1 MKEIKEIN
9 KNRKAKFK
17 RLLTDFVNNRIGV
30 SEIID
35 KSLINKDLFSITEQY
50 LTHAKRDIMSCET
63 QEDINTR
70 LSVYVNVLLDLNKKY
85 SHVAKCVNSIRK
97 GRFKPELAQKKEDYF
112 GHKMEIIFTEICY
125 IVCFPDDN
133 IKLFCDR
140 KCVNDI
146 QCELPRN

>member
-1 MKEIKEIN
+1 MKEIKEID
-9 KNRKAKFK
+9 KNRKAKFE
-17 RLLTDFVNNRIGV
+17 RLVTDFLSNRIGT
-30 SEIID
+30 SEIIA
-35 KSLINKDLFSITEQY
+35 KSSINKDLFGITEQY
-50 LTHAKRDIMSCET
+50 LTQAKRDIMSCET

-70 LSVYVNVLLDLNKKY
+70 LSAHINVLLDLNNTY

-97 GRFKPELAQKKEDYF
+97 GRFKPELAQKKEYYF

-146 QCELPRN
+146 QFYI

>member
-9 KNRKAKFK
+9 KNRKAKLE
-17 RLLTDFVNNRIGV
+17 RLLTDFVNNRIVV

-35 KSLINKDLFSITEQY
+35 KSLINNDLFSITEQY

-70 LSVYVNVLLDLNKKY
+70 LSVHVNVMLELNKKY

-97 GRFKPELAQKKEDYF
+97 GRFKPELAQKKEYYF
-112 GHKMEIIFTEICY
+112 GHKMEIILTELGC
-125 IVCFPDDN
+125 IVCFPEDN
-133 IKLFCDR
+133 IKLFCDSKC

-146 QCELPRN
+146 QFYI

>member
-9 KNRKAKFK
+9 KNRRAKFE
-17 RLLTDFVNNRIGV
+17 RLLAEFVNNRIGT
-30 SEIID
+30 SEILA
-35 KSLINKDLFSITEQY
+35 KSSINKDLFSITEQY
-50 LTHAKRDIMSCET
+50 LTRAKRDIMSCET

-97 GRFKPELAQKKEDYF
+97 GRFKPELTQKKEYYF
-112 GHKMEIIFTEICY
+112 GHKMEINFTELGC
-125 IVCFPDDN
+125 IVCFPEEN
-133 IKLFCDR
+133 IKLFCDSKC

-146 QCELPRN
+146 QFHI

>member
-9 KNRKAKFK
+9 KNRKAKFN

-30 SEIID
+30 SEII
-35 KSLINKDLFSITEQY
+35 SRTLINKDLLSITEQY

-63 QEDINTR
+63 QEEINTR
-70 LSVYVNVLLDLNKKY
+70 LSVHVKVLLDLNKTY

-112 GHKMEIIFTEICY
+112 GHKMEINFTELGY
-125 IVCFPDDN
+125 IVCFPEDN
-133 IKLFCDR
+133 IKLFCER
-140 KCVNDI
+140 KSVNEI
-146 QCELPRN
+146 QFNI

>member
-9 KNRKAKFK
+9 KNRKAKFN

-35 KSLINKDLFSITEQY
+35 KSLINKDLLSITEQY
-50 LTHAKRDIMSCET
+50 LTQAKRDIMSCET

-70 LSVYVNVLLDLNKKY
+70 LSAHVNVLLDLNNTY

-97 GRFKPELAQKKEDYF
+97 GRFKPELAQKKEYYF
-112 GHKMEIIFTEICY
+112 GHKMEISFTELGC
-125 IVCFPDDN
+125 IVCFPEEN
-133 IKLFCDR
+133 IKLFCDSKY

-146 QCELPRN
+146 QFYI

>member
-1 MKEIKEIN
+1 MKEIKEID
-9 KNRKAKFK
+9 KNRRAKFK

-30 SEIID
+30 SEIISR
-35 KSLINKDLFSITEQY
+35 SLINKDLFSITEQS

-97 GRFKPELAQKKEDYF
+97 GRFKPELAQKK
-112 GHKMEIIFTEICY
+112 
-125 IVCFPDDN
+125 
-133 IKLFCDR
+133 
-140 KCVNDI
+140 
-146 QCELPRN
+146 